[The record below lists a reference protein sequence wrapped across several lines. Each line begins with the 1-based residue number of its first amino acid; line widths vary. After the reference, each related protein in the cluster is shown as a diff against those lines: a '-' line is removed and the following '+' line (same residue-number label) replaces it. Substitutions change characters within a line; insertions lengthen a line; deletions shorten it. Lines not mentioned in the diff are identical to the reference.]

1 MIKKFLF
8 ISTLLLSASLSA
20 IAQKVNVDLPQTT
33 VKQAISELKTQGY
46 SFVYQVGDL
55 DTGKRISVNATSL
68 QSAVEQILA
77 GQNVT
82 YKINGKNI
90 VVTPAA
96 PAPATTSV
104 ARPTNQVSGV
114 VTDETGEPVVGATV
128 RVKGTNRGTITDIDG
143 KWNLAASPNESI
155 EISFI
160 SYGTQTLK
168 VGKNRTF
175 QTTLVEDSEVLSE
188 VVVVGYGQQKKVNL
202 TGAVVSV
209 DVAEQS
215 KSRPFTDLSQA
226 LAGAAAG
233 LNVMSTSSQPNS
245 EGSSI
250 LIRGIGTLNNAA
262 PLILVD
268 GMEMSLSDINPNDV
282 ASISVL
288 KDAASCAIYGNRGAN
303 GVILITTKNAE
314 AGHISI
320 SYSGRLTYETTSK
333 RHKQVTNYADY
344 MELMNEACENTN
356 QTPYFSQSTID
367 AWRAA
372 AANPNGISESGYPNY
387 VAYPN
392 TDWYDEIY
400 KPALMQEHTIS
411 LLGKERQTGYS
422 MTGTY
427 LNNPGLVTGSGMQKF
442 YLRTSVETKVK
453 DFLTLGI
460 KAYGYHTDMDSNDIS
475 MLWGDDMKKTVA
487 GVYPYYDGWY
497 GSQET
502 PEEEG
507 TVHNPVHTLETALG
521 WQKQEK
527 ITVNPYV
534 QVDFL
539 KDFTFQSQFF
549 YNSYTQQNKY
559 LTPGYSP
566 SKSFQRDLESSI
578 KPNEVTMQNNS
589 NNDQRWLNKEWKFT
603 NILRYNHKF
612 GKHDVAVMGGYEEYR
627 LWNEYLKAQKM
638 GILNFELTDYDA
650 LTTAQS
656 IGGFTTECASRSWF
670 GRVNYAFDDRYLF
683 EANVRRDGS
692 SRFAPKSR
700 WGTFPSFSAGWRI
713 TQEEFMSNVNWL
725 NNLELRLSWGK
736 LGNNSIG
743 NYTWQSTY
751 GVAYYTLGGEHITG
765 FRMYNLP
772 NTSLR
777 WESTA
782 VTNVGLDFAVLN
794 SRLTGTLEY
803 YNKQTDGILYAPH
816 MQPIL
821 SDYYAP
827 MQNFAE
833 VNNAG
838 FEITLG
844 WNDRIGD
851 ISYGV
856 TGNFSFNRNKITK
869 LKGDL
874 VREWRTDENGNP
886 TYYTNFGDVAD
897 DSGLGVRVNGHM
909 IDEYYLLK
917 TYHGS
922 GNGFAADGVN
932 GGPKDGMIRTE
943 QDLAWAKAMIDAGY
957 KLLPGTSIGKQ
968 NIWYGDYIYADIN
981 GDGTYGDTY
990 DRDFCGCSST
1000 PKYYYGLQA
1009 YLKWKDLDFSMNW
1022 TGAAGFKIYYWSQS
1036 QNSTSMTKGYGIGLD
1051 LANDH
1056 YFYDPENPD
1065 DPRTNISSANPRL
1078 VMNDTGQNSANA
1090 EWKLQN
1096 GNYLKLKSITL
1107 GYSLPK
1113 KWAKAALMQNARL
1126 YVSIENVFT
1135 ITKFKGLDPE
1145 MMSGDGYAPMRDF
1158 TFGLNVTF

>member
-1 MIKKFLF
+1 
-8 ISTLLLSASLSA
+8 
-20 IAQKVNVDLPQTT
+20 
-33 VKQAISELKTQGY
+33 
-46 SFVYQVGDL
+46 
-55 DTGKRISVNATSL
+55 
-68 QSAVEQILA
+68 
-77 GQNVT
+77 
-82 YKINGKNI
+82 
-90 VVTPAA
+90 
-96 PAPATTSV
+96 
-104 ARPTNQVSGV
+104 
-114 VTDETGEPVVGATV
+114 
-128 RVKGTNRGTITDIDG
+128 
-143 KWNLAASPNESI
+143 
-155 EISFI
+155 
-160 SYGTQTLK
+160 
-168 VGKNRTF
+168 
-175 QTTLVEDSEVLSE
+175 
-188 VVVVGYGQQKKVNL
+188 
-202 TGAVVSV
+202 
-209 DVAEQS
+209 
-215 KSRPFTDLSQA
+215 
-226 LAGAAAG
+226 
-233 LNVMSTSSQPNS
+233 
-245 EGSSI
+245 
-250 LIRGIGTLNNAA
+250 
-262 PLILVD
+262 
-268 GMEMSLSDINPNDV
+268 
-282 ASISVL
+282 
-288 KDAASCAIYGNRGAN
+288 
-303 GVILITTKNAE
+303 
-314 AGHISI
+314 
-320 SYSGRLTYETTSK
+320 
-333 RHKQVTNYADY
+333 
-344 MELMNEACENTN
+344 
-356 QTPYFSQSTID
+356 
-367 AWRAA
+367 
-372 AANPNGISESGYPNY
+372 
-387 VAYPN
+387 
-392 TDWYDEIY
+392 
-400 KPALMQEHTIS
+400 
-411 LLGKERQTGYS
+411 
-422 MTGTY
+422 
-427 LNNPGLVTGSGMQKF
+427 
-442 YLRTSVETKVK
+442 
-453 DFLTLGI
+453 
-460 KAYGYHTDMDSNDIS
+460 
-475 MLWGDDMKKTVA
+475 
-487 GVYPYYDGWY
+487 
-497 GSQET
+497 
-502 PEEEG
+502 
-507 TVHNPVHTLETALG
+507 
-521 WQKQEK
+521 
-527 ITVNPYV
+527 
-534 QVDFL
+534 
-539 KDFTFQSQFF
+539 
-549 YNSYTQQNKY
+549 
-559 LTPGYSP
+559 
-566 SKSFQRDLESSI
+566 
-578 KPNEVTMQNNS
+578 
-589 NNDQRWLNKEWKFT
+589 
-603 NILRYNHKF
+603 
-612 GKHDVAVMGGYEEYR
+612 
-627 LWNEYLKAQKM
+627 
-638 GILNFELTDYDA
+638 
-650 LTTAQS
+650 
-656 IGGFTTECASRSWF
+656 
-670 GRVNYAFDDRYLF
+670 
-683 EANVRRDGS
+683 
-692 SRFAPKSR
+692 
-700 WGTFPSFSAGWRI
+700 
-713 TQEEFMSNVNWL
+713 MSNVNWL
-725 NNLELRLSWGK
+725 NNLKLRLSWGK

-794 SRLTGTLEY
+794 SRFTGTLEY

-816 MQPIL
+816 LQPIL

-856 TGNFSFNRNKITK
+856 TGNFSLNRNKITK

-874 VREWRTDENGNP
+874 VREWRTDAEGNR
-886 TYYTNFGDVAD
+886 TYYTNFGEVAD

-1065 DPRTNISSANPRL
+1065 DPRTNIGSANPRL
-1078 VMNDTGQNSANA
+1078 VMNDTGQNAANA